1 MFPGCTVPPDSKEIK
16 LVNSSREASPSA
28 GKNTGIKLVS
38 CCAWS
43 VPLQLLPLVSI
54 FLRSLGVTWW
64 QISSQWGSPKLLRRL
79 VSHELKVYLSVFNP
93 LWTQWIME
101 ILSKG
106 CKPDNFESHSSLKL
120 SFTNIWGLRSNFV
133 ECDSFLE
140 SISPD
145 ILAPAMWD
153 YIGWLNWFW

>member
-1 MFPGCTVPPDSKEIK
+1 MQKYRDVSVK
-16 LVNSSREASPSA
+16 LCLKCAPSA
-28 GKNTGIKLVS
+28 IAIVLNISEVFGCHLI
-38 CCAWS
+38 
-43 VPLQLLPLVSI
+43 
-54 FLRSLGVTWW
+54 W
-64 QISSQWGSPKLLRRL
+64 QISSQWGSQKLLRKL

-106 CKPDNFESHSSLKL
+106 CKPDNFESHGSLKL